1 MNNPK
6 EEFNEEQG
14 RVLLRLARQSLCRRL
29 GIPTDNDED
38 RALARSL
45 QLDDMFRRRC
55 GVFVTLQIKG
65 RLRGCI
71 GSLTG
76 TETVQ
81 DGVMRNALCAAFSDS
96 RFQPLTV
103 NECERI
109 DIEISILSEPQPLAY
124 KDANDLLAKLRP
136 QVDGVIIRKGVYG
149 ATFLPQVWDQL
160 PHPEDFLSRLC
171 QKAGLSSEI
180 WRHEKLSVETYQ
192 VQHFHE

>member
-1 MNNPK
+1 MTSRK
-6 EEFNEEQG
+6 IDFNKEQG
-14 RVLLRLARQSLCRRL
+14 RILLRLARQTICRRL
-29 GIPTDNDED
+29 GLPTDNDED
-38 RALARSL
+38 RTLAEKLR
-45 QLDDMFRRRC
+45 DDIFRRCC
-55 GVFVTLQIKG
+55 GVFVTLQING

-81 DGVMRNALCAAFSDS
+81 EGVKRNAVSAAFHDS
-96 RFQPLTV
+96 RFQPLTA

-124 KDANDLLAKLRP
+124 KDRNDLIAKLRP

-171 QKAGLSSEI
+171 QKAGLPADI
-180 WRHEKLSVETYQ
+180 WRREKLSVETYQ

>member
-6 EEFNEEQG
+6 KEFNEEQG
-14 RVLLRLARQSLCRRL
+14 RILLKLARQTICRRL
-29 GIPTDNDED
+29 GLATDNEED
-38 RALARSL
+38 RVLAEELR
-45 QLDDMFRRRC
+45 DDIFCRRC
-55 GVFVTLQIKG
+55 GVFVTLQING

-81 DGVMRNALCAAFSDS
+81 EGVKRNAVCAAFQDS
-96 RFQPLTV
+96 RFQPLTTE
-103 NECERI
+103 ECDRI
-109 DIEISILSEPQPLAY
+109 DIEISVLSEPRPLAY
-124 KDANDLLAKLRP
+124 KDASDLIAQLRP
-136 QVDGVIIRKGVYG
+136 RVDGVIIRKGMYG

-171 QKAGLSSEI
+171 QKAGMPADI
-180 WRHEKLSVETYQ
+180 WRREKLSVEIYQ

>member
-1 MNNPK
+1 MNSPK
-6 EEFNEEQG
+6 KEFNEEQS
-14 RVLLRLARQSLCRRL
+14 RVLLRLARQTICRRL
-29 GIPTDNDED
+29 GLPTDNDED

-45 QLDDMFRRRC
+45 QQDDIFCRRC
-55 GVFVTLQIKG
+55 GVFVTLQING

-71 GSLTG
+71 GSLTA

-81 DGVMRNALCAAFSDS
+81 EGVKRNALCAAFSDS
-96 RFQPLTV
+96 RFQPLTED
-103 NECERI
+103 ECELI

-124 KDANDLLAKLRP
+124 KDANDLLTKLRP
-136 QVDGVIIRKGVYG
+136 QVDGVIIRKDVYG

-171 QKAGLSSEI
+171 QKAGLPADI
-180 WRHEKLSVETYQ
+180 WRHEKLAVETYQ